1 MSRRASLAAI
11 AVGLA
16 LLVGA
21 PAIWWFQQPASTV
34 GDLEALGVPSGTD
47 AAERPDPT
55 TQRRPPTDRDP
66 APGQDGVPGTAPDS
80 GSDADPQTPNT
91 APGAAG
97 TTDAETDPGP
107 LTYESGPLSGSL
119 GNLARP
125 ARIDIPALGVSSPI
139 DPVGIAPT
147 DEMEIPD
154 DIRRIGWFEPGV
166 IPGRNGTAVL
176 SGHVDSRTQGRG
188 AFYRLR
194 ELDVDDTVTI
204 THADGDQ
211 RTWRVAARTSYGKD
225 ELPIGDIFVRGGEP
239 RLALITCDGS
249 FDATTRSYQ
258 DNVVV
263 YAVPA

>member
-1 MSRRASLAAI
+1 MSRRASLAVIAI
-11 AVGLA
+11 GLA
-16 LLVGA
+16 LLVGS
-21 PAIWWFQQPASTV
+21 PATWWFQQPANTV
-34 GDLEALGVPSGTD
+34 GDLTALGVPPGTD
-47 AAERPDPT
+47 PTSPPPSQTDTPTRDDPPANGPDTPAPADRPPQPSSSADRGRPDPG
-55 TQRRPPTDRDP
+55 PDAP
-66 APGQDGVPGTAPDS
+66 AR
-80 GSDADPQTPNT
+80 
-91 APGAAG
+91 
-97 TTDAETDPGP
+97 
-107 LTYESGPLSGSL
+107 TYETSPLSGSL

-147 DEMEIPD
+147 REMEIPD

-194 ELDVDDTVTI
+194 ELDVDDRVTI
-204 THADGDQ
+204 THADGRQ

-225 ELPIGDIFVRGGEP
+225 ELPIDDLFVRGGEP

-249 FDATTRSYQ
+249 FDAATRSYQ